1 MDQQEQKMPQG
12 WKDVV
17 LTLDMPIG
25 AALSFIN
32 ALNQRIAAIEDV
44 TKVPY
49 ESKMITLT
57 ELYALQAQQAM
68 EQAQAAQEQPAELP
82 DNPEHQPKKDTPAE
96 A

>member
-17 LTLDMPIG
+17 LTLDIPIG

-57 ELYALQAQQAM
+57 ELYAIQAQKAM
-68 EQAQAAQEQPAELP
+68 EQAQQPA
-82 DNPEHQPKKDTPAE
+82 DNPEHINEPEKVDEPTE